1 MFSLAIDPPKAT
13 IQSVSPQTCFPAEKQ
28 PVQHENTMCATVK
41 TSYMLYAHPSHH
53 GNPNIMG
60 VCVYIYIYTLFIIS
74 DHIPVHTYTYYVCIY
89 IVYIYIYTIVFMG

>member
-13 IQSVSPQTCFPAEKQ
+13 IQSVSPQTCFPAEMQ

-41 TSYMLYAHPSHH
+41 TSYMLYAHPSRH

-60 VCVYIYIYTLFIIS
+60 VYIYIHTFY
-74 DHIPVHTYTYYVCIY
+74 HIPVHTYTYYVCIY
-89 IVYIYIYTIVFMG
+89 IIYIYTPLYSWVDQHIPT